1 MARNNE
7 INMGKNRKSFLST
20 QFITAAISTTLVL
33 VLLGTIV
40 LFVITAQNLSTYVRE
55 NINISVL
62 ISDEM
67 DSVQVKS
74 MENSLKQA
82 RYAKSVEFISKEQ
95 ALVEEIQEQGIDPTE
110 FIGMN
115 PYTASFEIKINA
127 EHANPDS
134 INAAVKK
141 LKGNPDVVDVI
152 YSKDLIKSVND
163 NIRKVSIIL
172 LIIAALFTYI
182 SFALINN
189 TVRLTIFSKRFIINT
204 MKLVGASWNFI
215 RRPFLAQ
222 SFTLG
227 IVSAILADGLL
238 IGGLYWLYNFEP
250 QISSVIDLKAI
261 VIVSAAVFLF
271 GIIITYLCTL
281 FSLNKYLKM
290 SSNELYYI

>member
-1 MARNNE
+1 MSKKRH
-7 INMGKNRKSFLST
+7 SFLST

-33 VLLGTIV
+33 VLLGIIV
-40 LFVITAQNLSTYVRE
+40 LFVITAQNLSTYVKE
-55 NINISVL
+55 NINVS
-62 ISDEM
+62 EM
-67 DSVQVKS
+67 DSLQIKS
-74 MENSLKQA
+74 MEKMLKQA
-82 RYAKSVEFISKEQ
+82 PYAKSVEYISKEQ
-95 ALVEEIQEQGIDPTE
+95 ALVEEIQAQGIDPTE
-110 FIGMN
+110 FIGVN
-115 PYTASFEIKINA
+115 PYNASFEVKIHA
-127 EHANPDS
+127 DHANPDS
-134 INAAVKK
+134 ISSAVKK
-141 LKGNPDVVDVI
+141 LKGNPNVVDVI

-215 RRPFLAQ
+215 RRPFLTQ

-227 IVSAILADGLL
+227 IASAIIADALI
-238 IGGLYWLYNFEP
+238 IGGIYWLHNFEP
-250 QISSVIDLKAI
+250 QITAVIDLKAI
-261 VIVSAAVFLF
+261 IIVSAAVFLF
-271 GIIITYLCTL
+271 GIIITYFCTL